1 MYDSLPEN
9 NRKSTVSVDNGEEP
23 RFLQIA
29 ARIRSLITAG
39 DLEAHTALRS
49 ERVLA
54 EEQGVSRMTARH
66 ALEARETEGLIYSA
80 DRRGRFLSSKRLTY
94 DVSNMISFAAD
105 ARSCEKEL
113 EIEVIHASGA
123 RADAMV
129 ARHLGIWPGA
139 AVFDYLR
146 LFRTNGYTIFIES
159 EYVDA

>member
-80 DRRGRFLSSKRLTY
+80 DRRGRIL
-94 DVSNMISFAAD
+94 VIAAPRALGYNA
-105 ARSCEKEL
+105 ARYLPQFEQ
-113 EIEVIHASGA
+113 SGA
-123 RADAMV
+123 AP
-129 ARHLGIWPGA
+129 W
-139 AVFDYLR
+139 LR
-146 LFRTNGYTIFIES
+146 ISTS
-159 EYVDA
+159 M